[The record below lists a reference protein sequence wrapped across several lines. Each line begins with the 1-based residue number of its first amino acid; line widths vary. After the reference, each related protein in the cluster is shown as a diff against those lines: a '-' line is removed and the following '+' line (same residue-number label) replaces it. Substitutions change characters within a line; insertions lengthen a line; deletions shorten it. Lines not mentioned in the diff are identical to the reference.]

1 MQGFAAVKLLRSWRW
16 PGWLVAL
23 SAAMLAL
30 GLRLAGIHLGLPY
43 FHHWDE
49 CWIADSAKKMLQ
61 TEDWE
66 PATYQYGAPLS
77 AITAWIWVTISELW
91 PKVHFYDPGDGVTM
105 RLISRIVTAVIS
117 SSGAVGT
124 YLAARYALPGDEA
137 GRERGAYAA
146 VLYATAAEL
155 VSHGRY
161 GVTDAD
167 LVAWV
172 AWSLG
177 SCALF
182 LRTGAFV
189 WAVATLLF
197 AAVAVSFKVTAA
209 TALAIPALAF
219 MFRAV
224 TLPGLRAPGWGRGA
238 MMAAI
243 PLAVAVFLILN
254 PHVAIH
260 WQNALR
266 DIQNR
271 SRQTIDGGF
280 PLFLLRRPGW
290 DHLRSVL
297 GGLVLLAFHRW
308 AVPAVFAATCGSIGL
323 ALAIRGRS
331 VVCIVGV
338 CQALI
343 AVLSIALTSRAYLF
357 RNYLV
362 ALPVLCVGF
371 GFSMEAA
378 TRALATSARRWQGRP
393 RWWSRVPWIAV
404 AFAIV
409 YVAVPVGQAVRAH
422 RMALDARARALDWL
436 SAQAG
441 SHRVTVACTPDII
454 SMGGYRADWLRDS
467 LKRPGLHLSSDVKD
481 AEEAARSHADYI
493 LIVSH
498 ADGSG
503 DWGDTWPFTAV
514 KGYTDVAR
522 FEASPYEHR
531 PEITATW
538 DGRFDVIVLRRE
550 SHGA

>member
-1 MQGFAAVKLLRSWRW
+1 MRSWRW

-23 SAAMLAL
+23 AAALLAL
-30 GLRLAGIHLGLPY
+30 GLRLLGIRMGLPY

-49 CWIADSAKKMLQ
+49 CWVVDSSRKMLQ
-61 TEDWE
+61 TDDWE
-66 PATYQYGAPLS
+66 PQTYQYGAPLS

-91 PKVHFYDPGDGVTM
+91 PRVHFYDPGDGVTM

-117 SSGAVGT
+117 SSGAVGV
-124 YLAARYALPGDEA
+124 YLAARYAVPGEQA
-137 GRERGAYAA
+137 GRVRGAYAA

-177 SCALF
+177 AAALF
-182 LRTGAFV
+182 LRTGGFG

-197 AAVAVSFKVTAA
+197 AATAVSFKVTAA

-219 MFRAV
+219 MLRAV
-224 TLPGLRAPGWGRGA
+224 TLPWLRAPAWGRGA
-238 MMAAI
+238 MLAAI
-243 PLAVAVFLILN
+243 PLAVAFFLIMN

-271 SRQTIDGGF
+271 SRQTIEGGF
-280 PLFLLRRPGW
+280 PLFLLRTPGW
-290 DHLRSVL
+290 DHLRAVVDGIGSI
-297 GGLVLLAFHRW
+297 AFHRW
-308 AVPAVFAATCGSIGL
+308 ALPAVVAAIASVVGL
-323 ALAIRGRS
+323 ALAIRDRS
-331 VVCIVGV
+331 VVCVVGV
-338 CQALI
+338 GHALV
-343 AVLSIALTSRAYLF
+343 AVLAIALTSRAYLF

-371 GFSMEAA
+371 GFTMQAA
-378 TRALATSARRWQGRP
+378 THAFTAWAERWRGPP
-393 RWWSRVPWIAV
+393 RWWVRVPWIAV
-404 AFAIV
+404 AFALV
-409 YVAVPVGQAVRAH
+409 YVAVPIGQAVRAQ
-422 RMALDARARALDWL
+422 RMALDARTRALDWL
-436 SAQAG
+436 SSQAG

-454 SMGGYRADWLRDS
+454 SMGGYHSDWLREYLD
-467 LKRPGLHLSSDVKD
+467 RPGLHLASDVKD
-481 AEEAARSHADYI
+481 AGEAARSRADFI
-493 LIVSH
+493 VIVSH
-498 ADGSG
+498 PDGSG
-503 DWGDTWPFTAV
+503 DWGDVWPFTTV
-514 KGYTDVAR
+514 KGYTNVAQ

-531 PEITATW
+531 WDITATW

-550 SHGA
+550 AHGA